1 MKDYTPKSHGVSFL
15 RHAVAHRNKKLNYI
29 IIPMEKAQEI
39 IEASAKFQPT
49 NSGVYSSKSNSV
61 RGASVILAMDLKELV
76 ERLNSQTPANL
87 LNQLSEAKNKIKAL
101 EKAGDLLAKSNNQT
115 SLREWVNA
123 KTFV

>member
-1 MKDYTPKSHGVSFL
+1 
-15 RHAVAHRNKKLNYI
+15 
-29 IIPMEKAQEI
+29 MEKAQEI
-39 IEASAKFQPT
+39 IDASAKFQPT

-101 EKAGDLLAKSNNQT
+101 EKAGDLLAKSNSQT

>member
-1 MKDYTPKSHGVSFL
+1 MKDYTPKSHGISFL

-29 IIPMEKAQEI
+29 SLPVEKAQEI

-101 EKAGDLLAKSNNQT
+101 EKAGDLLAKSNSQT

>member
-15 RHAVAHRNKKLNYI
+15 RHALAHRNKKLNYI
-29 IIPMEKAQEI
+29 SLPVEKAQEI

-76 ERLNSQTPANL
+76 ERLNSQTPSSL
-87 LNQLSEAKNKIKAL
+87 LNKLAEANNKIKAL
-101 EKAGDLLAKSNNQT
+101 EKAGDAMANNPST
-115 SLREWVNA
+115 ANIREWVNA
-123 KTFV
+123 KTFL